1 MGKTLPGGE
10 GCGEPCAE
18 PEGLRKGAAPLGG
31 ERSLD
36 DGGGAGGK
44 AREGATHQLTRGH
57 VCPAQI
63 RTCSPGR
70 GREQRRIS
78 EQEKRQNGIGLLGN
92 AGDRVEGAL
101 EGRRPGA
108 SRKAIR
114 IKCLREKRGEPE
126 QRPSREEGKRE
137 ESVWPRYSCIHSFSS
152 SFIYFNL

>member
-1 MGKTLPGGE
+1 MEGEQEGRLERGPRTSSPEAMCVQHRYGPALLDVGGS
-10 GCGEPCAE
+10 
-18 PEGLRKGAAPLGG
+18 KGG
-31 ERSLD
+31 
-36 DGGGAGGK
+36 
-44 AREGATHQLTRGH
+44 
-57 VCPAQI
+57 
-63 RTCSPGR
+63 
-70 GREQRRIS
+70 S

-114 IKCLREKRGEPE
+114 VKCLREKRGEPE